1 MFGPPSPLSKSRLR
15 GTLQSRRLSPRG
27 SPRSPGS
34 GSPSGEGKVSF
45 GLPNEV
51 KSPRFRS
58 GNKSVPAPLKL
69 EELPD
74 DAPSGPSSSPKRA
87 TSQTPPAPTKE
98 WGAERVQ
105 VLCAPTS
112 GAVTPSFAVVPP
124 HLSDNVFRSISV
136 ASTAHTNYTNYSAA
150 HSDDSSI
157 VSTAQAALAAASE
170 AMRQEAVKAA
180 TARQQLEDQSRRL
193 EAQLAA
199 TNQILQPLM
208 SPRVQHL
215 LHQIQSPKHFAAPQS
230 QTTQAQF
237 LTHGYVG
244 GYGHSSGS
252 CSAAPV
258 TVRRTVRVAPP
269 RVVSQ
274 VPVHTSTVAAAA
286 APKQVIPGLD
296 ATQKE
301 DNTGSDQQQVST
313 SSSVG
318 VQTSCELPSEVPAQ
332 DLALKEIAEALAFAS
347 RDLGTEGPSLEQVK
361 QDRDCIRQAIAKG
374 RAAGLSEEELATA
387 EQQRRRLHNLYQDLK
402 GQLRVYCRVR
412 PLNSRE
418 RRIGDKEAMQVVD
431 KSTLEV
437 RSTGDVFEFDGIF
450 GSSDSQADVFE
461 DCCDLAQSAVDGQ
474 NVTVFCY
481 GITGAGKTYTM
492 YGTPEEDGLA
502 QRMFGEVFAQVD
514 VRPQANVTV
523 MGSMMEL
530 YNNYLVD
537 LLRPIDWQG
546 RQSPALSLKLDRLGT
561 VQEHREPH
569 EHALFPKTFLAREW
583 RGGSCAN
590 LRGVSCRTGCPESM
604 RTDTTELL
612 KLGAALAITV
622 AICRLLWVKGTG
634 SSKRKVAEPGSPKSP
649 GNRWATPKASNGT
662 ADALWIYYGSQTGT
676 AEGFAQELEQDA
688 ANHEIGATVVD
699 LEDFD
704 PDTFKTHKAVVMV
717 LATYG
722 EGDPTDNATEFFKW
736 LADDS
741 VDSDYLKGVKFT
753 VMGCGNRQ
761 YVHFNQSAKIADQRL
776 ECLGAERVYER
787 GEGDDDQNIEEDFEQ
802 WRENGLWPA
811 LRKALGLAG
820 SENVKDEHAV
830 ETAESVVKRLPL
842 KLELAQNIR
851 NLPVDPLVQV
861 GGADVLGKWYFQAS
875 QASVAVCDELRQ
887 KPNADAGKTTK
898 HIEFNVQQLPAVDW
912 RTADNLEGN
921 PHGRSECRGVGA
933 SGQTAMGCGASQAK
947 SHLQEAPAPSEATT
961 GTTKTSESVAR
972 KVEKLEIET
981 SAAVA
986 ESYTESPV
994 ASPVASPLASAPT
1007 PASPSKSRPRAPK
1020 APQATWIENGRS
1032 YRKTPGRATAMR
1044 RNSAPENRDAPPSE
1058 QARLS
1063 VCASLSATSTSAAL
1077 SPQTGEV
1084 LLPGA
1089 VRGTTGTHGTH
1100 GTGTTSASNEAPI
1113 IANTLSSSTTLASVD
1128 TEEAQGQPAS
1138 PLNVGSLRSV
1148 KSVEQCLTTGGER
1161 GPGPG
1166 YLTDLQVAQLGQ
1178 IFSFVDKNGDGKLTR
1193 KELLIGL
1200 KKSPAVRTLFEI
1212 SGSDLEQIQADFEG
1226 QGRLGSAEG
1235 RWCLLTSAD
1244 EVLNKAEFIRHFVG
1258 NPEQAL
1264 KGIRL
1269 HCGDPDRPKFTA
1281 TQDWQP
1287 VPKGAAC
1294 PPGLE
1299 YKMDLATGETLGRLC
1314 KSKA

>member
-1 MFGPPSPLSKSRLR
+1 MSRCFITLSLSCCFPPRPLHSESAAAAGARASEVDSVAVGRRGHQSHLEMFGPPSPLSKSRLR

-69 EELPD
+69 EELQSD
-74 DAPSGPSSSPKRA
+74 DVPSSSPKRA

-105 VLCAPTS
+105 VLCASPAS
-112 GAVTPSFAVVPP
+112 GAVTPSFAVIPP

-157 VSTAQAALAAASE
+157 VSAAQAALAAASE

-230 QTTQAQF
+230 QSTQAPF

-274 VPVHTSTVAAAA
+274 VPAAA
-286 APKQVIPGLD
+286 APKQVIPGPD
-296 ATQKE
+296 ATHKVQE
-301 DNTGSDQQQVST
+301 DNAGIDQQHVST

-332 DLALKEIAEALAFAS
+332 DLALKEIAEAVAFAS

-361 QDRDCIRQAIAKG
+361 QDRDYIRQAIAKG

-546 RQSPALSLKLDRLGT
+546 RQSPALSLKLDRSGT
-561 VQEHREPH
+561 ERSIVNHTCTPCVPQHFWLES
-569 EHALFPKTFLAREW
+569 
-583 RGGSCAN
+583 GGTATVRI
-590 LRGVSCRTGCPESM
+590 LEAFRVAQAVPESQM

-634 SSKRKVAEPGSPKSP
+634 SSK
-649 GNRWATPKASNGT
+649 TKASNGT
-662 ADALWIYYGSQTGT
+662 ADDLWIYYGSQ
-676 AEGFAQELEQDA
+676 
-688 ANHEIGATVVD
+688 I
-699 LEDFD
+699 
-704 PDTFKTHKAVVMV
+704 
-717 LATYG
+717 
-722 EGDPTDNATEFFKW
+722 
-736 LADDS
+736 
-741 VDSDYLKGVKFT
+741 
-753 VMGCGNRQ
+753 
-761 YVHFNQSAKIADQRL
+761 
-776 ECLGAERVYER
+776 LG
-787 GEGDDDQNIEEDFEQ
+787 
-802 WRENGLWPA
+802 
-811 LRKALGLAG
+811 
-820 SENVKDEHAV
+820 
-830 ETAESVVKRLPL
+830 
-842 KLELAQNIR
+842 
-851 NLPVDPLVQV
+851 
-861 GGADVLGKWYFQAS
+861 
-875 QASVAVCDELRQ
+875 
-887 KPNADAGKTTK
+887 
-898 HIEFNVQQLPAVDW
+898 
-912 RTADNLEGN
+912 
-921 PHGRSECRGVGA
+921 
-933 SGQTAMGCGASQAK
+933 
-947 SHLQEAPAPSEATT
+947 
-961 GTTKTSESVAR
+961 
-972 KVEKLEIET
+972 
-981 SAAVA
+981 
-986 ESYTESPV
+986 
-994 ASPVASPLASAPT
+994 
-1007 PASPSKSRPRAPK
+1007 
-1020 APQATWIENGRS
+1020 
-1032 YRKTPGRATAMR
+1032 
-1044 RNSAPENRDAPPSE
+1044 
-1058 QARLS
+1058 
-1063 VCASLSATSTSAAL
+1063 
-1077 SPQTGEV
+1077 
-1084 LLPGA
+1084 
-1089 VRGTTGTHGTH
+1089 
-1100 GTGTTSASNEAPI
+1100 
-1113 IANTLSSSTTLASVD
+1113 
-1128 TEEAQGQPAS
+1128 
-1138 PLNVGSLRSV
+1138 
-1148 KSVEQCLTTGGER
+1148 
-1161 GPGPG
+1161 
-1166 YLTDLQVAQLGQ
+1166 
-1178 IFSFVDKNGDGKLTR
+1178 
-1193 KELLIGL
+1193 
-1200 KKSPAVRTLFEI
+1200 
-1212 SGSDLEQIQADFEG
+1212 
-1226 QGRLGSAEG
+1226 
-1235 RWCLLTSAD
+1235 
-1244 EVLNKAEFIRHFVG
+1244 
-1258 NPEQAL
+1258 
-1264 KGIRL
+1264 
-1269 HCGDPDRPKFTA
+1269 
-1281 TQDWQP
+1281 
-1287 VPKGAAC
+1287 
-1294 PPGLE
+1294 
-1299 YKMDLATGETLGRLC
+1299 
-1314 KSKA
+1314 

>member
-1 MFGPPSPLSKSRLR
+1 M
-15 GTLQSRRLSPRG
+15 
-27 SPRSPGS
+27 
-34 GSPSGEGKVSF
+34 SF

-105 VLCAPTS
+105 VLCAPAS
-112 GAVTPSFAVVPP
+112 GAVTPSFAVIPP

-258 TVRRTVRVAPP
+258 TVRRTVCVAPP

-301 DNTGSDQQQVST
+301 DNTSSDQQQVST

-537 LLRPIDWQG
+537 LLRLIDWQG

-561 VQEHREPH
+561 VQVEG
-569 EHALFPKTFLAREW
+569 LARESAKSAEELKAVFQ
-583 RGGSCAN
+583 RG
-590 LRGVSCRTGCPESM
+590 
-604 RTDTTELL
+604 
-612 KLGAALAITV
+612 
-622 AICRLLWVKGTG
+622 
-634 SSKRKVAEPGSPKSP
+634 
-649 GNRWATPKASNGT
+649 
-662 ADALWIYYGSQTGT
+662 
-676 AEGFAQELEQDA
+676 LEQ
-688 ANHEIGATVVD
+688 
-699 LEDFD
+699 
-704 PDTFKTHKAVVMV
+704 
-717 LATYG
+717 
-722 EGDPTDNATEFFKW
+722 
-736 LADDS
+736 
-741 VDSDYLKGVKFT
+741 
-753 VMGCGNRQ
+753 R
-761 YVHFNQSAKIADQRL
+761 
-776 ECLGAERVYER
+776 
-787 GEGDDDQNIEEDFEQ
+787 
-802 WRENGLWPA
+802 
-811 LRKALGLAG
+811 
-820 SENVKDEHAV
+820 
-830 ETAESVVKRLPL
+830 
-842 KLELAQNIR
+842 
-851 NLPVDPLVQV
+851 
-861 GGADVLGKWYFQAS
+861 
-875 QASVAVCDELRQ
+875 
-887 KPNADAGKTTK
+887 
-898 HIEFNVQQLPAVDW
+898 
-912 RTADNLEGN
+912 
-921 PHGRSECRGVGA
+921 
-933 SGQTAMGCGASQAK
+933 
-947 SHLQEAPAPSEATT
+947 
-961 GTTKTSESVAR
+961 
-972 KVEKLEIET
+972 
-981 SAAVA
+981 AVA
-986 ESYTESPV
+986 ENAMNAESSRSHVIFTVFLAQDVPSPQGGVERITSKLHFCDLGGCERLKKTEV
-994 ASPVASPLASAPT
+994 EQDRDRRLEA
-1007 PASPSKSRPRAPK
+1007 
-1020 APQATWIENGRS
+1020 IEIN
-1032 YRKTPGRATAMR
+1032 K
-1044 RNSAPENRDAPPSE
+1044 
-1058 QARLS
+1058 
-1063 VCASLSATSTSAAL
+1063 SLSALGDVIEAIAKKRKYIPYRNHKLTQLLQDALGGSAKAL
-1077 SPQTGEV
+1077 MYVNCSPAQ
-1084 LLPGA
+1084 
-1089 VRGTTGTHGTH
+1089 
-1100 GTGTTSASNEAPI
+1100 
-1113 IANTLSSSTTLASVD
+1113 SSIKETVTALKLASRAKCIVN
-1128 TEEAQGQPAS
+1128 QPWES
-1138 PLNVGSLRSV
+1138 P
-1148 KSVEQCLTTGGER
+1148 T
-1161 GPGPG
+1161 
-1166 YLTDLQVAQLGQ
+1166 
-1178 IFSFVDKNGDGKLTR
+1178 
-1193 KELLIGL
+1193 
-1200 KKSPAVRTLFEI
+1200 SPRRA
-1212 SGSDLEQIQADFEG
+1212 
-1226 QGRLGSAEG
+1226 
-1235 RWCLLTSAD
+1235 
-1244 EVLNKAEFIRHFVG
+1244 
-1258 NPEQAL
+1258 
-1264 KGIRL
+1264 
-1269 HCGDPDRPKFTA
+1269 
-1281 TQDWQP
+1281 
-1287 VPKGAAC
+1287 
-1294 PPGLE
+1294 
-1299 YKMDLATGETLGRLC
+1299 
-1314 KSKA
+1314 